1 LLGKKDD
8 DGEDNPFME
17 ERFQDKD
24 KKKKKKTHFD
34 LWIIQFIFIL
44 IIGVLVTTLTI
55 LFLRRINLWE
65 VNL

>member
-17 ERFQDKD
+17 ECFQDKD
-24 KKKKKKTHFD
+24 KKKKKTHFD